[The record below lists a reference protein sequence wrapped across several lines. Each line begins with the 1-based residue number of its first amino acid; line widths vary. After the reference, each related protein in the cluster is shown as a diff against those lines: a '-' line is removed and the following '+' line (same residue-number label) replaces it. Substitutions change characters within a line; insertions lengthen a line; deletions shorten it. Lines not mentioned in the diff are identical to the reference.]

1 MNGQLYNLDQ
11 MIFSIEYIKI
21 EQIINDNKEFVE
33 YQKVWYL

>member
-33 YQKVWYL
+33 YQKV